1 MIRQLDHCDAPPT
14 CPFCGTPM
22 TLVRIEPRVASFTE
36 LQTFRCFACDD
47 LPAAELEKTRAVRA
61 VVWPRHLH

>member
-1 MIRQLDHCDAPPT
+1 
-14 CPFCGTPM
+14 M